1 MEYTNQDMIGTEFIL
16 RELKKRVPL
25 EVLAQN
31 DCLSFEGPVHFI
43 SLVRLLLG
51 LLTWKSMRSLTIH
64 PRVNCFTALIAYAEL
79 PYFFCR
85 QQPGSQMMTPPP
97 HPRSG
102 GGSGSGS
109 GGGSGSKSGGSSSRG
124 GRHTHDSGHGRR
136 YRPY

>member
-1 MEYTNQDMIGTEFIL
+1 MAMMPMLLPDGRIGY
-16 RELKKRVPL
+16 
-25 EVLAQN
+25 VL
-31 DCLSFEGPVHFI
+31 
-43 SLVRLLLG
+43 
-51 LLTWKSMRSLTIH
+51 
-64 PRVNCFTALIAYAEL
+64 
-79 PYFFCR
+79 